1 MRLEK
6 TGTLLL
12 DAEYIDN
19 YCREQSTLSM
29 EGKMCM
35 LNEIL
40 LAKFENEVSGK
51 KMTFRRAKRS
61 AEAEIREIFWG
72 WKMAGIHF

>member
-1 MRLEK
+1 MRKKQHKGRKRLGFFDLGKISAVRTRQSRFRGSRCGWKK

-40 LAKFENEVSGK
+40 LAKF
-51 KMTFRRAKRS
+51 
-61 AEAEIREIFWG
+61 
-72 WKMAGIHF
+72 